1 MERMWTFVVGVVLVG
16 SAVVAVAQSRY
27 MKITDAPEYLKYL
40 SPQCSAMNDAIR
52 TGPARGVRYET
63 TAELQKNY
71 QMQCADDESE
81 ARSKL
86 AVERREAKKVQKD
99 AVQAEQASQQRSQ
112 LAQQQCD
119 ESKRILYVKKRRTDL
134 NEGEKAELLRFEEN
148 YKSRCG

>member
-1 MERMWTFVVGVVLVG
+1 MWTFVVGVVLVG

-27 MKITDAPEYLKYL
+27 MKIADAPEYL
-40 SPQCSAMNDAIR
+40 R

>member
-1 MERMWTFVVGVVLVG
+1 MWTFVVGVVLVG

-27 MKITDAPEYLKYL
+27 MKIAVR
-40 SPQCSAMNDAIR
+40 SSAMNDAIR

>member
-1 MERMWTFVVGVVLVG
+1 
-16 SAVVAVAQSRY
+16 
-27 MKITDAPEYLKYL
+27 
-40 SPQCSAMNDAIR
+40 MNDAIR

-99 AVQAEQASQQRSQ
+99 ALQAEQASQQRSQ